1 MNKQYI
7 IIDGKAIII
16 DEQEKC
22 VKTDLSQNL
31 EEILI
36 KENEI
41 EMLNNHLL
49 NIENEI
55 EKKSAGI
62 QVSKI
67 ALGVG
72 LGIFTLMSI
81 FNSFSNINEIV
92 SFSNLIKS
100 FLYQNIPNLID
111 MTIILSVGFMQII
124 PWKKELES
132 AWIQQVYLEKK
143 LTNKKSELDI
153 LRKNSV
159 NLENKID
166 SVNEVNDK
174 EALAKLN
181 LYFEKLEEYSI
192 KTQARKKEKGE
203 YVVDEHIEI
212 ELNKY
217 TRTIN
222 LKKGKK

>member
-7 IIDGKAIII
+7 IIEGKVTIV
-16 DEQEKC
+16 DEQGKG

-41 EMLNNHLL
+41 EMLNSHLL

-55 EKKSAGI
+55 EARSACI
-62 QVSKI
+62 QASKI
-67 ALGVG
+67 ILGAG
-72 LGIFTLMSI
+72 LGIVTLISL
-81 FNSFSNINEIV
+81 FDSCSNLNEIV
-92 SFSNLIKS
+92 SFFNLIKT
-100 FLYQNIPNLID
+100 FQNIPNLIVTAI
-111 MTIILSVGFMQII
+111 MLSVGFMQIH

-132 AWIQQVYLEKK
+132 ARIQQVYLEKE

-153 LRKNSV
+153 LRKNSI
-159 NLENKID
+159 NLESKTN
-166 SVNEVNDK
+166 SVNEVKDK

-181 LYFEKLEEYSI
+181 LYFAKLEEYSI
-192 KTQARKKEKGE
+192 KNQARKEKGK
-203 YVVDEHIEI
+203 YGVDEQIKRAIKDE
-212 ELNKY
+212 Y

>member
-212 ELNKY
+212 ELNEY

>member
-7 IIDGKAIII
+7 IIEGKVTIV
-16 DEQEKC
+16 DEQGKS

-36 KENEI
+36 KEIEI

-55 EKKSAGI
+55 EARSACI
-62 QVSKI
+62 QASKI
-67 ALGVG
+67 ILGAG
-72 LGIFTLMSI
+72 LGIVTLI
-81 FNSFSNINEIV
+81 SFFDSCSNLNEIV
-92 SFSNLIKS
+92 SFFNLIKT
-100 FLYQNIPNLID
+100 FQNIPNLIV
-111 MTIILSVGFMQII
+111 MAIMLSMGFMHIH

-132 AWIQQVYLEKK
+132 ARIQQVYLEKE

-153 LRKNSV
+153 LRKNSI
-159 NLENKID
+159 NLESKTN
-166 SVNEVNDK
+166 SVNEVKDK

-181 LYFEKLEEYSI
+181 LYFAKLEEYSI
-192 KTQARKKEKGE
+192 KNQTRKEKGK
-203 YVVDEHIEI
+203 YGVDEQIERALTD
-212 ELNKY
+212 EY

>member
-7 IIDGKAIII
+7 IIEGKVTIV
-16 DEQEKC
+16 DEQGKG

-55 EKKSAGI
+55 EARSACI
-62 QVSKI
+62 QASKI
-67 ALGVG
+67 ILGAG
-72 LGIFTLMSI
+72 LGIVTLISL
-81 FNSFSNINEIV
+81 FDSCSNLNEIV
-92 SFSNLIKS
+92 SFFNLIKT
-100 FLYQNIPNLID
+100 FQNIPNLIV
-111 MTIILSVGFMQII
+111 TSIILSVGFMQIH

-132 AWIQQVYLEKK
+132 ARIQQVYLEKE

-153 LRKNSV
+153 LRKNSI
-159 NLENKID
+159 NLESKTN

-181 LYFEKLEEYSI
+181 LYFAKLEEYSI
-192 KTQARKKEKGE
+192 KKQTRKEKGK
-203 YVVDEHIEI
+203 YGVDEQIKRALTDE
-212 ELNKY
+212 Y